1 MPVIEVR
8 DLWKSF
14 GKEPVLKGVNLR
26 VEDGE
31 TITILGKSGSGKT
44 VLLKNIV
51 GLMRPDR
58 GSVFIDGVNITRAK
72 GKTLYG
78 IRRNMGFVFQW
89 SALFDSMTVFE
100 NVALPLIE
108 MKIDPDEIRKRVDEA
123 LEMVEMGGTQGLYPA
138 ELSGGM
144 KKRVGVARAIVS
156 RPRYLFYDE
165 PTTGLDPITAD
176 TICSLI
182 SELDRKLGV
191 TSVVVTHDMHLAT
204 KVSDRI
210 VLLSEGVIAWVGSPA
225 EAISSKRG
233 PVADFIE
240 ATSLQ
245 PQERGA

>member
-1 MPVIEVR
+1 MIEVS

-14 GKEPVLKGVNLR
+14 GKAPVLKGVSLKIS
-26 VEDGE
+26 DGE
-31 TITILGKSGSGKT
+31 TVTILGKSGSGKT

-58 GSVFIDGVNITRAK
+58 GSVVIDGVNVSKARLKA
-72 GKTLYG
+72 LYAL
-78 IRRNMGFVFQW
+78 RRNMGFVFQW
-89 SALFDSMTVFE
+89 SALFDSMTVYE
-100 NVALPLIE
+100 NLALPLVE
-108 MKIDPDEIRKRVDEA
+108 RRVSAKEIAERVAET
-123 LEMVEMGGTQGLYPA
+123 LEMVEMGGTQKLYPA

-144 KKRVGVARAIVS
+144 RKRVGVARAIVA

-176 TICSLI
+176 TICNLI
-182 SELDRKLGV
+182 SDLDRKLGV

-210 VLLSEGVIAWVGSPA
+210 VLLSDGVISWEGRPD
-225 EAISSKRG
+225 EAISSKYSAI
-233 PVADFIE
+233 ADFLE

-245 PQERGA
+245 AQEHKA

>member
-14 GKEPVLKGVNLR
+14 GRETVLRGVNLT

-58 GSVFIDGVNITRAK
+58 GSVLIDGVEVTRAK
-72 GKTLYG
+72 RRTLYN
-78 IRRNMGFVFQW
+78 IRKNMGFVFQW

-100 NVALPLIE
+100 NVAMPLVE
-108 MKIDPDEIRKRVDEA
+108 MKLSPKEIRERVDEA
-123 LEMVEMGGTQGLYPA
+123 LELVEMAGTQRLYPA

-165 PTTGLDPITAD
+165 PTTGLDPVTAD
-176 TICSLI
+176 TICALI
-182 SELDRKLGV
+182 SDLDKKLGV
-191 TSVVVTHDMHLAT
+191 TSVVVSHDMHLAT

-210 VLLSEGVIAWVGSPA
+210 ILLSDGVIAWEGRPE
-225 EAISSKRG
+225 EAVSSRHG
-233 PVADFIE
+233 AIADFIE

-245 PQERGA
+245 LEERGA

>member
-1 MPVIEVR
+1 LPVIEVR

>member
-1 MPVIEVR
+1 MIEVK
-8 DLWKSF
+8 DLYKSF
-14 GKEPVLKGVNLR
+14 GKNPVLLGVSLA
-26 VEDGE
+26 VSDGE

-58 GSVFIDGVNITRAK
+58 GSVLIDGLNVSRAG
-72 GKTLYG
+72 GKALYAM
-78 IRRNMGFVFQW
+78 RKNMGFVFQW
-89 SALFDSMTVFE
+89 SALFDSMTVYE
-100 NVALPLIE
+100 NVALPLVE
-108 MKIDPDEIRKRVDEA
+108 RKISHKEIAEKVKRA
-123 LEMVEMGGTQGLYPA
+123 LEMVEMGGTQKLYPA

-156 RPRYLFYDE
+156 EPKYLFYDE

-176 TICSLI
+176 TICDLI
-182 SELDRKLGV
+182 SELDERLGT

-210 VLLSEGVIAWVGSPA
+210 VLLSDGKIAWEGTPA
-225 EAISSKRG
+225 EALSSEDTAI
-233 PVADFIE
+233 ADFLK

-245 PQERGA
+245 TQERRR

>member
-1 MPVIEVR
+1 LPVIEVR

-123 LEMVEMGGTQGLYPA
+123 LEMVEMGGTQRLYPA

-210 VLLSEGVIAWVGSPA
+210 VLLSEGVIAWEGSPA

>member
-1 MPVIEVR
+1 VIEVR